1 MSNAEKIKALQSQ
14 LDSLKKQ
21 EQYAGSKV
29 APKYVGKYFT
39 CGGSYMHITKVEN
52 ATKDNSVITVRAN
65 EFMIKPSGLDIDID
79 TVSTI
84 STECLQEISEAE
96 FKRVALIGASSKIE
110 QL

>member
-1 MSNAEKIKALQSQ
+1 
-14 LDSLKKQ
+14 
-21 EQYAGSKV
+21 
-29 APKYVGKYFT
+29 
-39 CGGSYMHITKVEN
+39 
-52 ATKDNSVITVRAN
+52 
-65 EFMIKPSGLDIDID
+65 MIKPSGLDIDID